1 MPVKL
6 MKYCV
11 LPPCT
16 AVLRRVRELV
26 AEIHIYAYDVITGF
40 FRAPSHSSIIYGRS
54 LGMGEEIELNIIIF
68 ISYIRLANEI
78 DPLYLTPTYK
88 SFLRK
93 ILAMGTP

>member
-1 MPVKL
+1 

-16 AVLRRVRELV
+16 AVLRRIRELV
-26 AEIHIYAYDVITGF
+26 EEIIHIYAYDVITGF
-40 FRAPSHSSIIYGRS
+40 FRATSHSSIIYGRS

-78 DPLYLTPTYK
+78 DPLYLRPTYK

-93 ILAMGTP
+93 ILAMGAP